1 MANITKEE
9 FKEIAAKRASE
20 NYKSGMNCGESTFK
34 AVLDTLIENKMT
46 SFPAEITALAT
57 GMGGGVGSTG
67 NACGALT
74 GAIMAAGVVH
84 GRKNPMAKETLEE
97 RVEEMFGEQGVIR
110 HFNNLANDFIDK
122 FGSANCKELL
132 AAYDYSSVERR
143 RLCRKI
149 VTETTEIAVDRIF
162 QALEEGYA
170 IPYRDNIMGKV

>member
-97 RVEEMFGEQGVIR
+97 RVEEMFGEQGESA
-110 HFNNLANDFIDK
+110 FNNLANDFIDSR
-122 FGSANCKELL
+122 FCHCKELL
-132 AAYDYSSVERR
+132 AAM
-143 RLCRKI
+143 
-149 VTETTEIAVDRIF
+149 T
-162 QALEEGYA
+162 
-170 IPYRDNIMGKV
+170 IPC